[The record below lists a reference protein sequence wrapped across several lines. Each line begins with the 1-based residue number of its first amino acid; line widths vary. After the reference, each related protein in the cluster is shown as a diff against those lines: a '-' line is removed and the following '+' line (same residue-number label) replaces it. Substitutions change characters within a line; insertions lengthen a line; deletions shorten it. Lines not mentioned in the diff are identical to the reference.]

1 MDDQLKKAHAPGVHF
16 RHAGFL
22 ALHVQ
27 DAFVL
32 AERQSTTGR
41 CHIAYASF
49 RCGTATGINRCLGYC
64 KIKTRGA
71 GSAATMFLFEV
82 NLAPKGLSRQGFM
95 SRLRCRNDS
104 FR

>member
-1 MDDQLKKAHAPGVHF
+1 MHF

-32 AERQSTTGR
+32 ASANRLPAAATSQCMVSMQDGDGNQSL
-41 CHIAYASF
+41 
-49 RCGTATGINRCLGYC
+49 LGYC
-64 KIKTRGA
+64 KIKTCGA
-71 GSAATMFLFEV
+71 ASAASVFLFEV

-95 SRLRCRNDS
+95 SALQCHNDG
-104 FR
+104 FRRASNSYQR